1 MINSSFTFY
10 QVLND
15 KVTLLCSDQAKNFVN
30 MVSEK
35 GFCLESFRMIENEN
49 KFSLCSPINNDPIY
63 CFKSIFYKKV
73 AILFFLDPSSKQ
85 LYFVFQAN
93 YFISAIFSFSEG
105 VLLYQT
111 RRPDFYLEAINH
123 CLDFF
128 KNDIDL
134 DGFWTGYY
142 DFYLNKYLLNGY
154 PRPHHYFYDRLPEI
168 FNITNYTNIPLA
180 TIGSEAFLGS
190 EMLKVDTELYFRNEP
205 ALNNYKETNEIIV
218 IHAANETKIR
228 PIDKIN
234 KIRSVFTYVG
244 DPIVDKGKNEIWIW
258 IGLCSEKRGVENI
271 VETVCS
277 FIDFLLRE
285 IQDKEI
291 KFIFDG
297 MTRTVGANRQD
308 FISKYCNSEI
318 SHLEEIKKGYRDL
331 NCISLIGAE
340 AVDKISIGSK
350 TDFFFTNALTDSMWT
365 AGFFETPGL
374 AYYSSRALIDA
385 HVHENTIFIPDACL
399 EVIPSS
405 INWSQ
410 DSLIINEDKFIDFL
424 SSINFNKII

>member
-1 MINSSFTFY
+1 MIKSSLTFY
-10 QVLND
+10 QVLNN
-15 KVTLLCSDQAKNFVN
+15 KEVLTNRIQAKKFVN
-30 MVSEK
+30 TVVQE
-35 GFCLESFRMIENEN
+35 GFCLSSFKKMTLED
-49 KFSLCSPINNDPIY
+49 KFSLLSPINDEIIY
-63 CFKSIFYKKV
+63 CFKSIVYKKV
-73 AILFFLDPSSKQ
+73 VILFFLNPISKQ
-85 LYFVFQAN
+85 LYLVFQAN

-105 VLLYQT
+105 LLLYQT
-111 RRPDFYLEAINH
+111 RRPGFYSEAVNH

-128 KNDIDL
+128 KDDIDS
-134 DGFWTGYY
+134 DGSWRGCYN
-142 DFYLNKYLLNGY
+142 FYLNKYLLNGY

-168 FNITNYTNIPLA
+168 FNITNHTNIPLA

-190 EMLKVDTELYFRNEP
+190 ETLKVDTELYFRNEP
-205 ALNNYKETNEIIV
+205 ALNNYKETNDIVV
-218 IHAANETKIR
+218 IHAANETKIK
-228 PIDKIN
+228 PIDKID
-234 KIRSVFTYVG
+234 KIRPIFPYVG
-244 DPIVDKGKNEIWIW
+244 DPIIDKSKHDIWVW

-277 FIDFLLRE
+277 LIDFLLRE

-291 KFIFDG
+291 TFIFDG
-297 MTRTVGANRQD
+297 MTKTVGANRQD
-308 FISKYCNSEI
+308 FISKYCKSEI
-318 SHLEEIKKGYRDL
+318 SHFEEIKKRYRDL
-331 NCISLIGAE
+331 NCVSLIGAE
-340 AVDKISIGSK
+340 AIHKISIGSK

-385 HVHENTIFIPDACL
+385 HVHENTIFIPDTCL
-399 EVIPSS
+399 EVIPSN